1 MASVKLDDLVV
12 NVPLEFNLYMYMPVN
27 QKYVLYTPKGSR
39 LYQEQKSR
47 LEGKGIKDLHMLRA
61 EVQDLSR
68 FKAQNHL
75 NSMIDQFQSSGAKA
89 QKKESA

>member
-1 MASVKLDDLVV
+1 MF
-12 NVPLEFNLYMYMPVN
+12 PLEFNLYMYMPVN
-27 QKYVLYTPKGSR
+27 QKYVLYTPKGSK

-47 LEGKGIKDLHMLRA
+47 LEQKGVKDLHMLRA

-75 NSMIDQFQSSGAKA
+75 NSIIDQYEADSAKA
-89 QKKESA
+89 QKKKNSA